1 MYTDRMAMAREAAA
15 APPGPAWSPGA
26 LAASPG
32 VTAGPGATRAA
43 FRARLAAGTL
53 LRLPGAFNPMSA
65 KLIERYGFDGVYVSG
80 AVISAE
86 LGLGDIGLTTLTE
99 VAAGARQIARVTRL
113 PALVDA
119 DIGFAGSMNAATA
132 VQVLEGAGVA
142 GLHIEDQVTARRPGV
157 RGSREVM
164 DAGIAV
170 RRIKAAVAARR
181 DPSFVIVARTG
192 AATARGIDDAVDRAR
207 AYADAGATLIFPA
220 GMTNAADFE
229 RIRAAVDVPIV
240 ADMAEFGP
248 GQLLDARTLRNLGIN
263 VVIYPLTLLRLAVH
277 AAAEGLTTLAECGT
291 QEALLDRMQLHRD
304 LFDLLG

>member
-1 MYTDRMAMAREAAA
+1 GLGAA
-15 APPGPAWSPGA
+15 
-26 LAASPG
+26 
-32 VTAGPGATRAA
+32 
-43 FRARLAAGTL
+43 TL
-53 LRLPGAFNPMSA
+53 LRLPGASNPMSA

-80 AVISAE
+80 ALISAE

-99 VAAGARQIARVTRL
+99 VAAGARQIVRVTRL

-132 VQVLEGAGVA
+132 VQVLESAGVA
-142 GLHIEDQVTARRPGV
+142 GLHIEDQVAARRPGI
-157 RGSREVM
+157 RGGREVM

-170 RRIKAAVAARR
+170 RRIKAAVAARQ

-192 AATARGIDDAVDRAR
+192 AAAARGIDEAVDRAR
-207 AYADAGATLIFPA
+207 AYADAGANLIFPA

-229 RIRAAVDVPIV
+229 RIRGAVDVPIV

-248 GQLLDARTLRNLGIN
+248 GRLLDARTLRNLGIN

-277 AAAEGLTTLAECGT
+277 ATAEGLTALAKCGT